1 MQCPLAPCTNPRM
14 KLQPVYQF
22 TLLLKPMTP
31 VSMKSEL
38 TFTISYYC
46 RRRPIQSKS
55 CQATSKIKLLALIV
69 SCKLQ
74 LQNVFERARISFYL
88 GLKPRTRSFCFFLF
102 IALFFCFFECA
113 SVLFFIAFKRASL
126 FFCFCSFNFATRF
139 CSCFFNFVHE
149 ECEVQTSY

>member
-1 MQCPLAPCTNPRM
+1 
-14 KLQPVYQF
+14 
-22 TLLLKPMTP
+22 MTP

-102 IALFFCFFECA
+102 IALFFCFCSFNFATRFC
-113 SVLFFIAFKRASL
+113 SCFHSFMRASL